1 MRLTGFAKVAG
12 ALLVCLGVSAT
23 ASAQY
28 GGGSG
33 GSTGTG
39 GAGTGMPGT
48 HYSYGNGKAIGIG
61 VGAAAAAG
69 VGIAL
74 LVHHHHKSA
83 AKAEQ
88 ALTGCTESV
97 MNQLTLRNEQDNQSY
112 TLLTG
117 GINLQPGQRVEV
129 KGVPAKE
136 GSAENAFHVRA
147 LVNNYGG
154 CGSTSAATAAQPA
167 VHETKEVAQAAN

>member
-1 MRLTGFAKVAG
+1 MRWTGIVKVAG

-33 GSTGTG
+33 GT
-39 GAGTGMPGT
+39 GAGTGTGMPGTTGT

-74 LVHHHHKSA
+74 LVHHHHTSA

-88 ALTGCTESV
+88 ALTGCTESFL
-97 MNQLTLRNEQDNQSY
+97 NQLILRNEKDNQTY
-112 TLLTG
+112 TLLTDG
-117 GINLQPGQRVEV
+117 LNLQAGERVEV
-129 KGVPAKE
+129 KGVLAKDN
-136 GSAENAFHVRA
+136 STQSAFHVRSM
-147 LVNNYGG
+147 VNNYGA
-154 CGSTSAATAAQPA
+154 CGTSARATASP
-167 VHETKEVAQAAN
+167 VPEGSKETEAAK

>member
-1 MRLTGFAKVAG
+1 MRLTGFVKVAG

-28 GGGSG
+28 GGGSSG
-33 GSTGTG
+33 GTG
-39 GAGTGMPGT
+39 GTGTGMPGT

-97 MNQLTLRNEQDNQSY
+97 MNQLTLRNEEDNQSY
-112 TLLTG
+112 ALLTG

-136 GSAENAFHVRA
+136 GSAENAFHVHA

-154 CGSTSAATAAQPA
+154 CGPSSRTTAAHA
-167 VHETKEVAQAAN
+167 AIGEKEVARAAN

>member
-1 MRLTGFAKVAG
+1 MRLTGIVKVAG

-33 GSTGTG
+33 GT
-39 GAGTGMPGT
+39 GAGTGTGMPGTTGT

-74 LVHHHHKSA
+74 LVHHHHTSA

-88 ALTGCTESV
+88 ALTGCTESF
-97 MNQLTLRNEQDNQSY
+97 MNQLTLRNEKDNRTY
-112 TLLTG
+112 TLLTDG
-117 GINLQPGQRVEV
+117 LNLEAGERVEV
-129 KGVPAKE
+129 KGVPAKDN
-136 GSAENAFHVRA
+136 SNQNAFHVRSM
-147 LVNNYGG
+147 VNNYGA
-154 CGSTSAATAAQPA
+154 CGTSARATASLLPVGAK
-167 VHETKEVAQAAN
+167 ETEAAK